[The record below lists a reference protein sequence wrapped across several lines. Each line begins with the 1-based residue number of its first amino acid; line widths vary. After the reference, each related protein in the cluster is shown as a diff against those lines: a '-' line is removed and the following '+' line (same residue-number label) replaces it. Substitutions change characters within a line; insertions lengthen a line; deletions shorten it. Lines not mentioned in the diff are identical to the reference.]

1 MTSQQLADVTWDKN
15 APPATMSRRE
25 LEGINIA
32 MLTLTSLVFIARIAI
47 RLSKRRTFE
56 LQDFFCCLSYLFY
69 VAMLVM
75 FFKEND
81 PLYRAERVQ
90 RGEAPLY
97 PGLRAYNH
105 LSIRIQSRMLT
116 VLSSRCRNGLSM
128 ADSWSIVVLL
138 VSDGSKAIA
147 VSPIPT
153 SIEQSLAKV

>member
-32 MLTLTSLVFIARIAI
+32 MLSLTSLVFVARIAI
-47 RLSKRRTFE
+47 RLCKRRTFE
-56 LQDFFCCLSYLFY
+56 LQDFFCCLSYIFY

-97 PGLRAYNH
+97 PGLRAYIL
-105 LSIRIQSRMLT
+105 LSTRRQSGMLT
-116 VLSSRCRNGLSM
+116 VSSSRCRNGLSM
-128 ADSWSIVVLL
+128 ADS
-138 VSDGSKAIA
+138 
-147 VSPIPT
+147 
-153 SIEQSLAKV
+153 